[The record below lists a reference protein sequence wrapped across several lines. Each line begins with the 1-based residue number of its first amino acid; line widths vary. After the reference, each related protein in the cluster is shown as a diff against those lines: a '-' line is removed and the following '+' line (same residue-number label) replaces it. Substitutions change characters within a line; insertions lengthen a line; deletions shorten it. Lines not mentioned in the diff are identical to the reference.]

1 MLEKS
6 LKVLAWVQIV
16 LGSFGMIGW
25 IDNTSNGAALI
36 GGLLF
41 IGCGIVALVYI
52 AKNR

>member
-16 LGSFGMIGW
+16 LGSFAILDW
-25 IDNTSNGAALI
+25 TDTAVGASLL

-41 IGCGIVALVYI
+41 IGCGIVSLVYI

>member
-16 LGSFGMIGW
+16 LGAFAILDW
-25 IDNTSNGAALI
+25 TDTALGASLL

-41 IGCGIVALVYI
+41 IGCGIVVLVYI